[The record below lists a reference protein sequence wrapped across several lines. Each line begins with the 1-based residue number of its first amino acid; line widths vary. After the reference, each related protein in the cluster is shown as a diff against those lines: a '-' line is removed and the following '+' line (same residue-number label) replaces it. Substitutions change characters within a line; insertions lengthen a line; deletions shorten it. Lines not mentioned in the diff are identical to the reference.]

1 MVGFRLRLKSTRL
14 DYERQRVNLRWRLEE
29 LRVLQRKAH
38 RFRELTSRVQRQAQ
52 DHAAEL
58 ARRVPWQVLL
68 ATRNQY
74 LEWQEF
80 YYWARSIIESEGA
93 IPESLA
99 GKLKEMCPGFLD
111 AEELKAG
118 RNTKAAELAAIRL
131 GEWIDDQIF
140 AFAEKG
146 GWLPAV
152 TFYAIREPRYQRAS
166 VCWSESVQKWR
177 TTKPDPYPSLDEWT
191 LNAAACDESAHL
203 LPEIRKQRE
212 CFKHVDSMRLSNAV
226 SRYIDWEAFAYW
238 ARPALEQE
246 SVVDAVVHELDARC
260 PGFREF
266 NARERIRDGEL
277 PKHWHRLM
285 LWVRDHFF
293 QEANAEGWF
302 DAIVISAEI
311 HPRAIRTM
319 EYADHCEAIWNRA
332 LQEPYPSF
340 EMWRRDADRYVDIDV
355 A

>member
-1 MVGFRLRLKSTRL
+1 MRNR
-14 DYERQRVNLRWRLEE
+14 
-29 LRVLQRKAH
+29 AH
-38 RFRELTSRVQRQAQ
+38 SSRELTSRVQRQAEER
-52 DHAAEL
+52 AAEA
-58 ARRVPWQVLL
+58 ARRVPWRVLL
-68 ATRNQY
+68 ETRNHY

-80 YYWARSIIESEGA
+80 YYWARSIIESEGE
-93 IPESLA
+93 IPEWLA
-99 GKLKEMCPGFLD
+99 RRLNEMCPGFL
-111 AEELKAG
+111 
-118 RNTKAAELAAIRL
+118 AAEKAKPARVAKDADSAAVRL
-131 GEWIDDQIF
+131 GEWIDGQIF
-140 AFAEKG
+140 AFAERG

-152 TFYAIREPRYQRAS
+152 TFYAVREPRYQRAS
-166 VCWSESVQKWR
+166 VCWSGSVQKWR

-246 SVVDAVVHELDARC
+246 SVVDAVGHELDARC